1 MLDVRNDCS
10 LGKLIFE
17 ALSLFSP
24 ISFMVQP
31 VFAPIKLKTS
41 AHTRSQ
47 APMKK

>member
-1 MLDVRNDCS
+1 MLDVCDDCS
-10 LGKLIFE
+10 VGKLIFE
-17 ALSLFSP
+17 ALSLPP

-31 VFAPIKLKTS
+31 VFAGIKLKTS